1 MKLDFQSSV
10 SNYSEQVKNIRVTYS
25 KASENAIGFTQEK
38 KINHLHEQNM
48 VDSYFKIFD
57 QNLTDTAIKNLISE
71 RLQPSYKLPEV
82 HNMENLLAKAND
94 LLNFSI
100 TI

>member
-25 KASENAIGFTQEK
+25 KASESAIGFTQEK
-38 KINHLHEQNM
+38 KISHLHEQNM

-57 QNLTDTAIKNLISE
+57 QNLTDTAIKNLISA

-82 HNMENLLAKAND
+82 HKMENLLAKADD
-94 LLNFSI
+94 LLNFSLAI
-100 TI
+100 